1 VERQLPHIIPE
12 QQQPETGN
20 DEQERCFQPSRCRF
34 LKADIPEK
42 DGYRSNRNKNN
53 PERPDL
59 CTASR
64 VLSPPPIR
72 FPDRESSPP
81 QRARHDAMTNRQWT
95 LPTLIA
101 TQDQLI
107 SSQMSQSAG
116 GPL

>member
-1 VERQLPHIIPE
+1 MFLDVVDVFEMVFRVEAGVERQLPHIIPK

-59 CTASR
+59 LHRIKGALAATNKISGTGSLR
-64 VLSPPPIR
+64 RRS
-72 FPDRESSPP
+72 E
-81 QRARHDAMTNRQWT
+81 HGMT
-95 LPTLIA
+95 P
-101 TQDQLI
+101 
-107 SSQMSQSAG
+107 
-116 GPL
+116 